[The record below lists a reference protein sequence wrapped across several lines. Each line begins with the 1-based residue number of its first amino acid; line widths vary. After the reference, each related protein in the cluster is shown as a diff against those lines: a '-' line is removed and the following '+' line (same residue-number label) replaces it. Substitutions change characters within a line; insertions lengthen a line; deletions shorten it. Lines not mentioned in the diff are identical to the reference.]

1 MDLQAASL
9 NPTNFQ
15 DLPSLPL
22 ILVVEDS
29 DEDYEALNRAF
40 RKSSIKIK
48 LHRCQTGKQALEY
61 LNQCI
66 PVKQACKNGVPA
78 LVLLDLNL
86 PGLNGK
92 IVLQTIKQ
100 NPLLQYL
107 PVVVVTTSKNLKDVE
122 ECYGLGAN
130 GYLIKAIEWKRFN
143 ESIQTLVQYWFN
155 TVILP

>member
-1 MDLQAASL
+1 MDLPTPFT
-9 NPTNFQ
+9 NPTNPK
-15 DLPSLPL
+15 DLPSIPL
-22 ILVVEDS
+22 VLVVEDS

-40 RKSSIKIK
+40 RQSSIKIQ
-48 LHRCQTGKQALEY
+48 LYRCQTGKEAMEY

-66 PVKQACKNGVPA
+66 PAKQACKDGVPA

-86 PGLNGK
+86 PGTNGK

-100 NPLLQYL
+100 NSLMQYL

-130 GYLIKAIEWKRFN
+130 GYLLKAIEWKHFN

-155 TVILP
+155 TVVLP